1 MGPGAPRGD
10 AAGAADGSAGDAAG
24 RAHHDTAA
32 VLVRIVGM
40 ASASSR
46 HHSAETGY
54 PRIQLP
60 HRPMLLWAGPLSAA
74 TTSFDPPPD
83 DQRASLWWP
92 EDRAWCVPTD
102 VDLMT
107 TYVGGGPEC
116 IDALVTDDEL
126 EAMPVSIDQP
136 VTWDSDQLNP
146 LQPCPRA

>member
-1 MGPGAPRGD
+1 
-10 AAGAADGSAGDAAG
+10 
-24 RAHHDTAA
+24 
-32 VLVRIVGM
+32 
-40 ASASSR
+40 
-46 HHSAETGY
+46 
-54 PRIQLP
+54 
-60 HRPMLLWAGPLSAA
+60 MLLWAGPLSAA

-92 EDRAWCVPTD
+92 EDRAWCVATD

-136 VTWDSDQLNP
+136 VTWDSDQLNQLP
-146 LQPCPRA
+146 PCPRA